1 MAVARQHDGDDRQ
14 QHMSLPL
21 GQHAIDEG
29 LRRGRQHQ
37 AAEAVEDHQHE
48 AQRQQP
54 APRPDQLPHLRPR
67 LGQLGLGAAGWCPGH
82 GWRCAPMWCAL
93 PCSTSCWDACFAWGG
108 PQARERRAA
117 INERTHSRTKIR
129 HRMLVADCTSAA
141 ILCTESIPT
150 WMCSF
155 TVS

>member
-1 MAVARQHDGDDRQ
+1 MTVALSTTAMIGSS
-14 QHMSLPL
+14 MCSLPL
-21 GQHAIDEG
+21 GEYAVDKG

-37 AAEAVEDHQHE
+37 AAEAVDDHQHE

-54 APRPDQLPHLRPR
+54 ASRPDQLPHLRPR
-67 LGQLGLGAAGWCPGH
+67 LGQLGLGRRAGIPGAIGVAH
-82 GWRCAPMWCAL
+82 RRGAL
-93 PCSTSCWDACFAWGG
+93 CLARRSCWDACFARSG

-117 INERTHSRTKIR
+117 INERTHSSTKIR